1 MKNPPKEPLPADL
14 CPATRKTPRVLQS
27 EEHDLSS
34 RTSGMKKDFKN
45 S

>member
-1 MKNPPKEPLPADL
+1 MKNPPKEPLPEDVSPEA
-14 CPATRKTPRVLQS
+14 RKTPRVLKS